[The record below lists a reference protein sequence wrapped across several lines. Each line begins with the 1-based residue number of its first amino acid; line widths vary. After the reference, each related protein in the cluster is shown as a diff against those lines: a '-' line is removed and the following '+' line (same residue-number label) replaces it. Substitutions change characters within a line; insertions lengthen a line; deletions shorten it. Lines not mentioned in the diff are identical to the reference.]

1 MILVYCF
8 STSLFFFFVGELV
21 EKGIMRRLP
30 DEFDGNSC
38 PYIFTWSKEIPNQV
52 WGMGS
57 GCSPFYNTG
66 KEGEANTR
74 MVRHFDEDTFE
85 IYATRDIAAGEELL
99 HTYISL
105 TWRTYFKELNEIVN
119 SGGEEKKI
127 P

>member
-1 MILVYCF
+1 
-8 STSLFFFFVGELV
+8 
-21 EKGIMRRLP
+21 
-30 DEFDGNSC
+30 
-38 PYIFTWSKEIPNQV
+38 
-52 WGMGS
+52 
-57 GCSPFYNTG
+57 
-66 KEGEANTR
+66 